1 MSISFTLMETVIC
14 DRSAICTGEVAALA
28 VAPSALPGSMFTAT
42 TLPAMEAVTVRLAA
56 RATASS

>member
-1 MSISFTLMETVIC
+1 METVIC